1 MDNKQQEIFR
11 KKMRIC
17 LLGEPSLISQNK
29 VVALCEK
36 FFIEGI
42 EYGKKL
48 NVDSL
53 NDRK

>member
-17 LLGEPSLISQNK
+17 LLGEPSLMSQNK
-29 VVALCEK
+29 VMTLCEK

-48 NVDSL
+48 NTSSL
-53 NDRK
+53 NDK